1 MNANGV
7 PYSSP
12 GLRGTRHPGSSSHQ
26 TPQPQRG
33 CAPCDARSAMPD
45 GTALRFDVSP
55 AHTQGRPHC
64 IRPTLGWRTE
74 SRWDRNPVA
83 LIFHLFYAN
92 GVSPSSPGLRWLA
105 RYPGSMS
112 RIISQPQR
120 GCAPCDAPP
129 AIADG
134 TALRFDVSPAHTQ
147 GRPHCIRPT
156 LGWRTESRWDRNP
169 VALIFHLFY
178 ANGVSPSSPGLRWL
192 ARYPG
197 SMSRII
203 SQPQRGCA
211 PCDAAS
217 SNPDGTALR
226 FDIFR
231 RIPQGRPRFTR
242 PTLGWRAESL
252 WDRNHGA

>member
-7 PYSSP
+7 PSSSP
-12 GLRGTRHPGSSSHQ
+12 GLRGTR
-26 TPQPQRG
+26 
-33 CAPCDARSAMPD
+33 
-45 GTALRFDVSP
+45 
-55 AHTQGRPHC
+55 
-64 IRPTLGWRTE
+64 
-74 SRWDRNPVA
+74 
-83 LIFHLFYAN
+83 Y
-92 GVSPSSPGLRWLA
+92 PGLW
-105 RYPGSMS
+105 S
-112 RIISQPQR
+112 RKTPQPQR

>member
-7 PYSSP
+7 SLSSP
-12 GLRGTRHPGSSSHQ
+12 GLRGTR
-26 TPQPQRG
+26 
-33 CAPCDARSAMPD
+33 
-45 GTALRFDVSP
+45 
-55 AHTQGRPHC
+55 
-64 IRPTLGWRTE
+64 
-74 SRWDRNPVA
+74 
-83 LIFHLFYAN
+83 Y
-92 GVSPSSPGLRWLA
+92 PGLW
-105 RYPGSMS
+105 S
-112 RIISQPQR
+112 RKTPQPQR

-147 GRPHCIRPT
+147 GRPQCIRPT